1 MKKWS
6 QRSTGTS
13 IAKMPFLCAMFSLLV
28 FMTACA
34 NTKKVVIDTSNETNW
49 MFTDSV
55 WAKQID
61 DSLKQVLFAPDT
73 VNCYHISYKEKIKE
87 KDIEVVKDYVRDSLI
102 TKLNSSQISVMQYV
116 LISNPANYANDTI
129 LVQSPYFPTL
139 EFEFAKKDYNSISIV
154 ISILDRSWRMMS
166 MGKEIHVH
174 NIAEVK
180 QLERFCNY
188 FMDIYERKEEKK

>member
-13 IAKMPFLCAMFSLLV
+13 ISKMPFLCVVFSLLV

-34 NTKKVVIDTSNETNW
+34 NTKTVVMDRSNETNW
-49 MFTDSV
+49 MLTDSV
-55 WAKQID
+55 WVKQID
-61 DSLKQVLFAPDT
+61 DSLKQVLFTPDT

-166 MGKEIHVH
+166 MGKEIHAH